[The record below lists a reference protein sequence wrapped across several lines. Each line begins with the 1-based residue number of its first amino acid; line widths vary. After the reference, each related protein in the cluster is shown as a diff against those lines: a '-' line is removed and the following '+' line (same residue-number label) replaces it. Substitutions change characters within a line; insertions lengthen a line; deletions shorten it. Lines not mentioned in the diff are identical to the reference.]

1 MENFIFVQCNVDDWV
16 LIHYDGGGLIY
27 SGEVAGCRKTVVSNC
42 HEKSRWEFQVA
53 RKRRSYLLIARKS

>member
-27 SGEVAGCRKTVVSNC
+27 SGEVAGCRKTVVSNVMKRAGGNFKWP
-42 HEKSRWEFQVA
+42 EKEDPI
-53 RKRRSYLLIARKS
+53 Y